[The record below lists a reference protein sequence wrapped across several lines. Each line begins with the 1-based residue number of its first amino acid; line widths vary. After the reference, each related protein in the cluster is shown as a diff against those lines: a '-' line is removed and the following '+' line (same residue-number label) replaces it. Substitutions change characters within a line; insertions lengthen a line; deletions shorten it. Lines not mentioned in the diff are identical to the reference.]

1 MTNDRD
7 RKLRKYLSY
16 TKAVMDAME
25 MSIRGYEQDA
35 MRVWRFSSYREY
47 IKKYNDLIGDILET
61 GTELDVSHFEFYELH
76 KIPTN
81 TNTIAMQQKQ
91 YFDSVYTNFSI
102 LRSYLENALDLKKD
116 ETLSFKDFFQANL
129 RRAVIHAPQNET
141 DVQDIIEQ
149 LLIGRGLTKGIDYDR
164 ETGRVKVSIKEVVP
178 DFVIHRLNMALEIK
192 LSKDKGRSKSIVDEI
207 NADIKAY
214 SKKYAR
220 QLYIVYDM
228 GSIRDENE
236 FKNDLD
242 NAEDISVII
251 VKH

>member
-1 MTNDRD
+1 MSNDRD
-7 RKLRKYLSY
+7 KELRKYLGY
-16 TKAVMDAME
+16 AKALMDAME
-25 MSIRGYEQDA
+25 LSIHGQEQDI
-35 MRVWRFSSYREY
+35 WRFSSYREY
-47 IKKYNDLIGDILET
+47 MDKYNNLISDILAKPHNLNIS
-61 GTELDVSHFEFYELH
+61 GLKYYDLGH
-76 KIPTN
+76 IPHSTD
-81 TNTIAMQQKQ
+81 TIAMQQKQ
-91 YFDSVYTNFSI
+91 YFDSVYTNLSI
-102 LRSYLENALDLKKD
+102 LRSYIENELDLKKD
-116 ETLSFKDFFQANL
+116 ETLSLKDFFQANL
-129 RRAVIHAPQNET
+129 RRAIIRTPQNET
-141 DVQDIIEQ
+141 DIQDVIEQ

-192 LSKDKGRSKSIVDEI
+192 FSKDKDRSKSIVDEI

-214 SKKYAR
+214 SRKYAR

-242 NAEDISVII
+242 NADDISVIV

>member
-1 MTNDRD
+1 MTDEKD
-7 RKLRKYLSY
+7 KGLRKYLSY

-25 MSIRGYEQDA
+25 MSIRGQEQNI
-35 MRVWRFSSYREY
+35 WRFSSYREY
-47 IKKYNDLIGDILET
+47 IIKYNNLISDII
-61 GTELDVSHFEFYELH
+61 GTPHNLNISGLDYYNIE
-76 KIPTN
+76 KIPHN
-81 TNTIAMQQKQ
+81 TDTIAMQQKQ
-91 YFDSVYTNFSI
+91 FFDAVYTNLSI
-102 LRSYLENALDLKKD
+102 LRSYIENELDLKKD
-116 ETLSFKDFFQANL
+116 ETLSLKDFFQANL
-129 RRAVIHAPQNET
+129 RRAVIRTPQNET
-141 DVQDIIEQ
+141 NIQDVIEQ

-192 LSKDKGRSKSIVDEI
+192 FSKDRDRSKSIVDEI

-242 NAEDISVII
+242 NAEDVSVIV

>member
-1 MTNDRD
+1 MTDERD

-25 MSIRGYEQDA
+25 MSVRGYEQDA

-47 IKKYNDLIGDILET
+47 IEKYNDLVNDILAT
-61 GTELDVSHFEFYELH
+61 GTELDILHFEFYDLH
-76 KIPTN
+76 QIPSN
-81 TNTIAMQQKQ
+81 TKTIAMEQKQ
-91 YFDSVYTNFSI
+91 FFDSVYTNFSI

-116 ETLSFKDFFQANL
+116 ETLSLKDFFQANL
-129 RRAVIHAPQNET
+129 RRAVIHTPQDEADIQ
-141 DVQDIIEQ
+141 DVVEQ

-164 ETGRVKVSIKEVVP
+164 EIGRIKVSIKEFIP

-192 LSKDKGRSKSIVDEI
+192 FSKDKDRSKKIVDEI

-228 GSIRDENE
+228 SSIRDENE

-242 NAEDISVII
+242 NAEDVSVII